1 MKNST
6 KTRRR
11 GTRRR
16 TPARPARPR
25 SSQEAE
31 DLPIE
36 GSAKTWA
43 LAAKRHALELALVPA
58 GTRQKCR
65 YIRIKNPDG
74 TVTYKYVC
82 ELVHTER

>member
-1 MKNST
+1 MKSST
-6 KTRRR
+6 KTRSR

-16 TPARPARPR
+16 TASRPARPR
-25 SSQEAE
+25 SSPEAE

-36 GSAKTWA
+36 ASAKAWA

-58 GTRQKCR
+58 GARQKCR
-65 YIRIKNPDG
+65 YIRIENPDG